1 MFGFKSIT
9 RSANVPLEYA
19 PVFRGSVEVQVH
31 GIARKVNMDY
41 VRHAN
46 DDHATTLHTLPL
58 NVDLFFGDRDIEIL
72 SFAKNSRANIVFVLA
87 GVCVQGSLVLH
98 CILELVILKKRRNNF
113 GADVNC
119 AANQEQRQ
127 EHFYGAHLPAPQE
140 QAHWNYLCA
149 CSRTS

>member
-41 VRHAN
+41 VRHTN

-58 NVDLFFGDRDIEIL
+58 NVDLFFGERDIEVVG
-72 SFAKNSRANIVFVLA
+72 FAKNSRAKIFF
-87 GVCVQGSLVLH
+87 LVSRVGILGGLILN
-98 CILELVILKKRRNNF
+98 CI
-113 GADVNC
+113 
-119 AANQEQRQ
+119 
-127 EHFYGAHLPAPQE
+127 
-140 QAHWNYLCA
+140 
-149 CSRTS
+149 